1 MASTGT
7 KDPALP
13 DTLYVTSLAAPDTV
27 NTMPEKTLLAFAN
40 HGVLD
45 GPMPLDGGDCEAV
58 LAGITRAG
66 VDLDALAE
74 RLQVEGRDSFDAA
87 WHAMIADIAAKAEA
101 VGKG

>member
-1 MASTGT
+1 MSPFP
-7 KDPALP
+7 DYPIPADEEQRLR
-13 DTLYVTSLAAPDTV
+13 DL
-27 NTMPEKTLLAFAN
+27 ER

-45 GPMPLDGGDCEAV
+45 GPMPVDGGDCEAV
-58 LAGITRAG
+58 LAGITGAG

-87 WHAMIADIAAKAEA
+87 WHSMIADIAAKAEA